1 MSTGFLVDTSVVS
14 WYLDRHARV
23 RHPSL
28 VTWLDVKVMVCNPL
42 IFQQFTTIRYAL
54 RCIVETFEAE
64 GLGFDSLRA
73 RCS

>member
-14 WYLDRHARV
+14 WYLDRHARA

-28 VTWLDVKVMVCNPL
+28 VTWLDVKVMVRNPL
-42 IFQQFTTIRYAL
+42 IFQQFTTAL